1 MKTFGEYVI
10 FRWGDDMARKARKN
24 QMTSIYAINQTSE
37 QILFRNDLD
46 RQSMMEIIKAAQRKF
61 GFHCYAFCLLSDH
74 GFKIILDVNDKNI
87 SSILSSI
94 SIAYALYRKADKKLF
109 TRRFKSKPLYSK
121 EEVVAEVNR
130 INQKSDS
137 SYNSFCFYDDASQQ
151 SLDWLVDIHQTSIEI
166 TQEKKTS
173 DIDEATLIL
182 DAWMKDNG
190 CCDDDLKKDKNLRNE
205 CIARLHRET
214 NCSMKQLG
222 VLFGGISES
231 TISKILKDKE

>member
-1 MKTFGEYVI
+1 
-10 FRWGDDMARKARKN
+10 MARTARNN
-24 QMTSIYAINQTSE
+24 QKTSVYTINQTSE

-46 RQSMMEIIKAAQRKF
+46 RQSMMEIIKATQRKY

-87 SSILSSI
+87 SRILSSI

-109 TRRFKSKPLYSK
+109 TQRFKSKPLYSK
-121 EEVVAEVNR
+121 EEVMAEVTR
-130 INQKSDS
+130 INQKSNS
-137 SYNSFCFYDDASQQ
+137 TYNSFCFYDDTSQQ
-151 SLDWLVDIHQTSIEI
+151 SLDWLVDINQTSIEI

-173 DIDEATLIL
+173 DIDGAKQIL

-190 CCDDDLKKDKNLRNE
+190 CCDDDFKKDKNLRNE
-205 CIARLHRET
+205 CIARLHRQT

-231 TISKILKDKE
+231 TISKILKDVEK

>member
-1 MKTFGEYVI
+1 
-10 FRWGDDMARKARKN
+10 MARIARKN
-24 QMTSIYAINQTSE
+24 QMTSIYAINQVSE

-46 RQSMMEIIKAAQRKF
+46 RQSMMETIKATQRKY

-109 TRRFKSKPLYSK
+109 TQRFKSTPLHSK

-137 SYNSFCFYDDASQQ
+137 SYNSFCFYDDTSQQ
-151 SLDWLVDIHQTSIEI
+151 SLDWLANIHQTSVEI

-173 DIDEATLIL
+173 DIDGATLIL

-190 CCDDDLKKDKNLRNE
+190 CCDDDLKKDKHLRNE
-205 CIARLHRET
+205 CIARLHRQT

-231 TISKILKDKE
+231 TISKILKNKEQF